1 LSFLFTVKTNPDP
14 PLTMNIPADL
24 RYAKTHEWIRVEG
37 ETVTVGITD
46 HAQAELT
53 DIVYA
58 EPPKV
63 GAAVTAG
70 GTAAVVESVKA
81 ASDIY
86 SPLTGT
92 VTEVNGE
99 LSSNPALLNT
109 DPFGQGWIYRMTASS
124 PAEIETLLTPEAYSA
139 QIAR

>member
-1 LSFLFTVKTNPDP
+1 
-14 PLTMNIPADL
+14 MNVPADL

-37 ETVTVGITD
+37 DTVTVGITD

-63 GAAVTAG
+63 GAEVKAG
-70 GTAAVVESVKA
+70 ATAAVVESVKA

-86 SPLTGT
+86 SPLSGT
-92 VTEVNGE
+92 VTEVNAD
-99 LSSNPALLNT
+99 LSGNPALLNT
-109 DPFGQGWIYRMTASS
+109 DPFGQGWIYKMKASA
-124 PAEIETLLTPEAYSA
+124 PAEVEALLTPEAYTA
-139 QIAR
+139 QIS

>member
-1 LSFLFTVKTNPDP
+1 
-14 PLTMNIPADL
+14 MNIPADL

-109 DPFGQGWIYRMTASS
+109 DPFGQGWIYRMTAIS
-124 PAEIETLLTPEAYSA
+124 PAEIETLLTPEGYSA